1 MFLAEHAS
9 AIIFTYKCERSFLYD
24 KKMFKIF
31 SESCIRLG
39 LVEKTKTLQLLWDK
53 EFHVGVRISPHG
65 EGAEWSSAD

>member
-1 MFLAEHAS
+1 MVLADHAS

-24 KKMFKIF
+24 KIF